1 MIRDGG
7 TALNETLIADQN
19 RPAIN
24 FGLEPERMTRASR
37 RLSAVDFVLDP
48 DRIPLAGKKRITFD
62 AWCSLVSVLDKQ
74 THG

>member
-19 RPAIN
+19 RPTID
-24 FGLEPERMTRASR
+24 FGLEPERMTRATR

-48 DRIPLAGKKRITFD
+48 DRIPLAGRKRITFD
-62 AWCSLVSVLDKQ
+62 SWISLVRILEKK
-74 THG
+74 TYG